1 MNQIRIPKKF
11 KNKDQIF
18 ILTKIADVK
27 NIFLFDIENI
37 HLILN
42 QLKNNEDEI
51 LNLLYFIYKLLESK
65 EFTPNLEKKENS
77 KPRSGYE
84 FLVKSSSKRYGI
96 YHAHLEYGV
105 ILWYFKSLKNTI
117 FIHFEYMAHPKDD
130 YRSIIQNIY
139 NRNDGGYNFSENEYF
154 YKLKKLIKEK
164 LIIKFSDFLN
174 EALTIKQYRP
184 YHKEAEKAN
193 YKERYKDIFQKY
205 EGDKNAFRIYLPLIK
220 QNKKSETQS
229 QIEDIL
235 KSLNYDISKSD
246 NYDYAWGKIKF
257 PGSKNWTGIGKIL
270 SKNPEYSK
278 LLKAFAE
285 DENRTLKGK
294 DQDLEVCIS
303 RHPYD
308 VVGSDTD
315 RPWIN
320 CMTLYHYNRFKKE
333 WRAKGQSIE
342 HLKHDVRKGSLT
354 AYLIKKSDRNLQE
367 PLANIGIKPYENEN
381 DLKDIVLVPDN
392 RMYGMRHPDFA
403 ATVFNWCDEVNG
415 DKIGFYKIA
424 KGLHMDNFKRKKG
437 MEETGHLINDIEEFD
452 YQDDRSYYARK
463 HLPSQGFK
471 GKFESFNNDEFEVG
485 DYILVDSKYNE
496 LFHEIMKIVF
506 INKDLSIFEVKLLD
520 PNYDYSFTI
529 YKNDI
534 IRKLE
539 EHEIDALKY
548 NL

>member
-1 MNQIRIPKKF
+1 MKYIKAYEQLNNAQCSNCGYIFNYLDIPETGMGYVLCPKCTKPVTQ
-11 KNKDQIF
+11 KD
-18 ILTKIADVK
+18 
-27 NIFLFDIENI
+27 
-37 HLILN
+37 
-42 QLKNNEDEI
+42 LK
-51 LNLLYFIYKLLESK
+51 
-65 EFTPNLEKKENS
+65 
-77 KPRSGYE
+77 
-84 FLVKSSSKRYGI
+84 
-96 YHAHLEYGV
+96 
-105 ILWYFKSLKNTI
+105 
-117 FIHFEYMAHPKDD
+117 
-130 YRSIIQNIY
+130 
-139 NRNDGGYNFSENEYF
+139 
-154 YKLKKLIKEK
+154 
-164 LIIKFSDFLN
+164 

-246 NYDYAWGKIKF
+246 SYDYAWGKIKF

-285 DENRTLKGK
+285 DETRTLKGK
-294 DQDLEVCIS
+294 DNDLEVCIS

-424 KGLHMDNFKRKKG
+424 KGLHMDNFKRNKG

-463 HLPSQGFK
+463 HLPPEGFN
-471 GKFESFNNDEFEVG
+471 GKFESKYYPEMDPSEAALLPYKEGDVVDVLNN
-485 DYILVDSKYNE
+485 
-496 LFHEIMKIVF
+496 F
-506 INKDLSIFEVKLLD
+506 IQINIK
-520 PNYDYSFTI
+520 
-529 YKNDI
+529 
-534 IRKLE
+534 
-539 EHEIDALKY
+539 
-548 NL
+548 